1 MKDIMSLSHLFHMSN
16 PTELLKLTGLLSAV
30 LTAPTENGFVR
41 TVLICVFVDSNIHNT
56 GSIHNIDNTEL
67 TFLPCSKLF

>member
-1 MKDIMSLSHLFHMSN
+1 MKDIMCLSHLFHMSN

-41 TVLICVFVDSNIHNT
+41 TVLICVFVESNIHNT
-56 GSIHNIDNTEL
+56 GSIRNIGNTEL
-67 TFLPCSKLF
+67 TFLSCSNLF